1 MRWISGNSTPD
12 FRTINNFRGQKLK
25 HHIHGLF
32 AEVVKMLQELQVL
45 SLDIQYID
53 ATGMPSLKLSRLPI
67 NILLYGVFR
76 WKRIRLN

>member
-25 HHIHGLF
+25 HHIHDLF

-53 ATGMPSLKLSRLPI
+53 GTGTPSRKLSQQLI
-67 NILLYGVFR
+67 NI
-76 WKRIRLN
+76 RLCGEAQ